1 MSKLAVD
8 TNIGEKGID
17 TSKISVV
24 KKKIKIKKLPK
35 IKDIKILSIDIGS
48 KYIKILEAKKRNGV
62 IKITLAVK
70 VESPD
75 DIVEGGELRN
85 IPSIVSALNIASRK
99 WKFKSKDVSFNSI
112 STTIMSREISI
123 IDSDEITATEKQML
137 VENELRQY
145 LPINLSDYQIQFTE
159 AGSFEENG
167 VKKQRILVIVYPIK
181 MIKAYLNLISNMENK
196 VRPCSLDVTNNSVQK
211 FFKHITTINGEV
223 VDKSKVYLFIDM
235 GRNTFNTSIIA
246 DGKLQFMRII
256 DASQDAIDR
265 GIALGIG
272 RSYEE
277 AEIVKME
284 DCDLMATELKCE
296 QAQVNK
302 IIKTYVNKWIDELVR
317 VTHFY
322 SNKEEKRVDKI
333 YLYGGGAKLNGLAEY
348 IQARMNIETEKI
360 VSFDGIEKDYG
371 VNIANIDQFI
381 NCIGTTIRF

>member
-333 YLYGGGAKLNGLAEY
+333 YLYGGGSKLNGLAEY